1 MVTQP
6 CKQAGPDLLERDK
19 GPSAPLLHSSLPFL
33 NSLPQLLFL
42 EIRRFFL
49 LFILCGVKGLG
60 EYSLGLGMSEKLKS
74 RKEWLQCP
82 VPNTAGLWPHLLG
95 RLQKSPLDWSD
106 WSLGTCRPPTRTT

>member
-42 EIRRFFL
+42 EIRRFFS
-49 LFILCGVKGLG
+49 FVYFVWSKGTGGV
-60 EYSLGLGMSEKLKS
+60 
-74 RKEWLQCP
+74 
-82 VPNTAGLWPHLLG
+82 
-95 RLQKSPLDWSD
+95 
-106 WSLGTCRPPTRTT
+106 